1 MSHLF
6 SSQHL
11 NPFCVFQSLFLC
23 LLVHGPAPA
32 HSSSSLPQIYAKK
45 SLQENLHKMQI
56 QPKQQIDIKEKKIVQ
71 DIYSQLLSFVWEL
84 IKMRSTA
91 RGLL

>member
-1 MSHLF
+1 
-6 SSQHL
+6 
-11 NPFCVFQSLFLC
+11 
-23 LLVHGPAPA
+23 
-32 HSSSSLPQIYAKK
+32 
-45 SLQENLHKMQI
+45 MQI

-71 DIYSQLLSFVWEL
+71 DIYSELLSFVWEL